1 MLEDKIIVQDRG
13 FDAGLAALM
22 QNANKGNMDP
32 AALMAMMNNNGM
44 GGNGC
49 WWIWIILLFFVWGGW
64 GGNGFGNRCCE
75 ASQLASQLNTDANTN
90 LLMQAI
96 NGNKEAISTL
106 SNTLNCDINSVQSAL
121 NTINTSVSQIACDT
135 KLSGAQVINAI
146 QSGNASLASH
156 GICPRIWRQ
165 LPCEGM
171 FLLNIVN
178 TPATTV
184 TAASLVS
191 IDTTRT
197 ANQVSPTTTT
207 STGARALINGSGDQM
222 VTEEISTGNRYLI
235 YYNKSNGTFQTV
247 NHIIPPTTAAA

>member
-1 MLEDKIIVQDRG
+1 MHRIIRIKAYEAEHGPHFNDEHARKAVSKMENEDGTRGQHWSLEETTALANQYGIRLDEKINKYDWYVALNMVYSDYYRVVVSMTGSNNTKYFVELAKAWIHDKDIDEGKMWFYYIYVMCDKIR
-13 FDAGLAALM
+13 
-22 QNANKGNMDP
+22 NAEED
-32 AALMAMMNNNGM
+32 LSLRTIYVTTDTTNNT
-44 GGNGC
+44 
-49 WWIWIILLFFVWGGW
+49 V
-64 GGNGFGNRCCE
+64 
-75 ASQLASQLNTDANTN
+75 TY
-90 LLMQAI
+90 
-96 NGNKEAISTL
+96 
-106 SNTLNCDINSVQSAL
+106 
-121 NTINTSVSQIACDT
+121 
-135 KLSGAQVINAI
+135 
-146 QSGNASLASH
+146 

-247 NHIIPPTTAAA
+247 NHIIPPTAAA

>member
-1 MLEDKIIVQDRG
+1 MHRIIRIKAYEAEHGPHFNDEHARKAVSKMENEDGTRGQHWSLEETTALANQYGIRLDEKI
-13 FDAGLAALM
+13 
-22 QNANKGNMDP
+22 NKYD
-32 AALMAMMNNNGM
+32 
-44 GGNGC
+44 
-49 WWIWIILLFFVWGGW
+49 WYV
-64 GGNGFGNRCCE
+64 
-75 ASQLASQLNTDANTN
+75 
-90 LLMQAI
+90 
-96 NGNKEAISTL
+96 
-106 SNTLNCDINSVQSAL
+106 AL
-121 NTINTSVSQIACDT
+121 NRVRTIDNFGIPSLRTIYVTTDTTNNTVT
-135 KLSGAQVINAI
+135 Y
-146 QSGNASLASH
+146 

-247 NHIIPPTTAAA
+247 NHIIPPTAAA

>member
-1 MLEDKIIVQDRG
+1 MLFIFNPYTFNRSRVRTIDNFGIPSLRTIYVTTDTT
-13 FDAGLAALM
+13 
-22 QNANKGNMDP
+22 
-32 AALMAMMNNNGM
+32 NNT
-44 GGNGC
+44 
-49 WWIWIILLFFVWGGW
+49 V
-64 GGNGFGNRCCE
+64 
-75 ASQLASQLNTDANTN
+75 TY
-90 LLMQAI
+90 
-96 NGNKEAISTL
+96 
-106 SNTLNCDINSVQSAL
+106 
-121 NTINTSVSQIACDT
+121 
-135 KLSGAQVINAI
+135 
-146 QSGNASLASH
+146 

-222 VTEEISTGNRYLI
+222 ATEEISTGNRYLI
-235 YYNKSNGTFQTV
+235 YYNKSNGIFQTV
-247 NHIIPPTTAAA
+247 NHIIPPTTATA

>member
-1 MLEDKIIVQDRG
+1 MHRIIRIKSYEAEHGPHFNDEHARKAVSKMENEDGTRGQHWSLEETTALANQYGIRLDEWLWMLRKEVIMFFNFNPYTFNRSRVRTIDNFGIPSLRTIYVTTDTT
-13 FDAGLAALM
+13 
-22 QNANKGNMDP
+22 
-32 AALMAMMNNNGM
+32 NNT
-44 GGNGC
+44 
-49 WWIWIILLFFVWGGW
+49 V
-64 GGNGFGNRCCE
+64 
-75 ASQLASQLNTDANTN
+75 TY
-90 LLMQAI
+90 
-96 NGNKEAISTL
+96 
-106 SNTLNCDINSVQSAL
+106 
-121 NTINTSVSQIACDT
+121 
-135 KLSGAQVINAI
+135 
-146 QSGNASLASH
+146 